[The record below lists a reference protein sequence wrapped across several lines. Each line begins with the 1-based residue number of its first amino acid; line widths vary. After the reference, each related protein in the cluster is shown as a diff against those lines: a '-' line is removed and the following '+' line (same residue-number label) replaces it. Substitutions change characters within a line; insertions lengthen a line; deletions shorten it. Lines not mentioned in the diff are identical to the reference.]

1 MPISGLRT
9 HTEGIEALYG
19 FMTDNWEEITRR
31 FPAGLSMLGS
41 IVGMCTS
48 GFSTQKDVERIQ
60 AFFADKT
67 TKGFDQA
74 LAQSLDAIRAKAAW
88 IERDREDVK
97 SWVEAYTGA
106 QKSVKSEL

>member
-1 MPISGLRT
+1 MPISALRT
-9 HTEGIEALYG
+9 HPEGIEALYG
-19 FMTDNWEEITRR
+19 WMTDNWAEIAKR

-48 GFSTQKDVERIQ
+48 GFSSTADVERVQ
-60 AFFADKT
+60 GFFADKS

-88 IERDREDVK
+88 LERDTGDVK
-97 SWVEAYTGA
+97 QWVEAYEG
-106 QKSVKSEL
+106 KRVKSEL

>member
-1 MPISGLRT
+1 MPISALRT
-9 HTEGIEALYG
+9 HTKGIEALYG
-19 FMTDNWEEITRR
+19 WMTDNWDEISKR

-48 GFSTQKDVERIQ
+48 SFSTYTDVERVQ
-60 AFFADKT
+60 GFFADKS

-88 IERDREDVK
+88 LERDTADVK
-97 SWVEAYTGA
+97 QWVEANQG
-106 QKSVKSEL
+106 KKVKSEL